1 MMLFF
6 FSPPRQAVSKKDS
19 FFNSLPPLPD
29 LRALPILDPALL
41 HLSSSACFASRLM
54 ELLNVSMF
62 SSAEVSGELLRDS
75 LEEEERFK
83 NDLPRQEEEAEDH
96 S

>member
-1 MMLFF
+1 
-6 FSPPRQAVSKKDS
+6 
-19 FFNSLPPLPD
+19 
-29 LRALPILDPALL
+29 
-41 HLSSSACFASRLM
+41 M

>member
-6 FSPPRQAVSKKDS
+6 FPSQTSSKQKRQLFQLS
-19 FFNSLPPLPD
+19 PPLPD